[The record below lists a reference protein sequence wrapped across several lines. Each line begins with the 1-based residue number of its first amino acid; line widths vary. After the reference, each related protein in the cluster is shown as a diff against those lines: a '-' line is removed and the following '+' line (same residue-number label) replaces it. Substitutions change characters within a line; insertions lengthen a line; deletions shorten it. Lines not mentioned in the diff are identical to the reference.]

1 MVFADSL
8 RNHITYYTYD
18 YRTMKFVFAIKVL
31 MNYYTMQFDKAD
43 IIMYCK

>member
-18 YRTMKFVFAIKVL
+18 YRTMKFVFAIKSVNEL
-31 MNYYTMQFDKAD
+31 LYHAV
-43 IIMYCK
+43 